1 MPIDA
6 QDDWEDQTFAID
18 LMVEHMKARGMP
30 LTRQSYL
37 NYCYPQGVPTESP
50 GELDVPRWLRDEED
64 VLH

>member
-30 LTRQSYL
+30 LTRLKRAVQ
-37 NYCYPQGVPTESP
+37 
-50 GELDVPRWLRDEED
+50 RA
-64 VLH
+64 